1 MLRTPRWHRIA
12 LAVSL
17 CCALTPAAHAY
28 IDPGTGSIVYTL
40 ALAPILAGLAWL
52 GRRIVRLF
60 TGRKEHEA
68 QSDEGTDVEPQ
79 S

>member
-1 MLRTPRWHRIA
+1 MLRMPRWHRIA

-17 CCALTPAAHAY
+17 CCALMPAAHAY

-40 ALAPILAGLAWL
+40 ALAPVLAGLAWL
-52 GRRIVRLF
+52 GRRIVRLL
-60 TGRKEHEA
+60 TGRKEQEA
-68 QSDEGTDVEPQ
+68 QSDEEADAEPQ